1 MGVFDTGIKFLHV
14 SISRHASMWN
24 FYALAN
30 VHEFTQ
36 TWHAYLCTIL
46 HMLENFFVLVMCMWH
61 LCMYNIAKF
70 EAIYKSRRSLH

>member
-14 SISRHASMWN
+14 SINRHASMWI
-24 FYALAN
+24 FYALLN

-46 HMLENFFVLVMCMWH
+46 HMLEKFLVLVMCMGH
-61 LCMYNIAKF
+61 VASSVIIALRTSTITF
-70 EAIYKSRRSLH
+70 

>member
-14 SISRHASMWN
+14 SINRHASMWN

-46 HMLENFFVLVMCMWH
+46 HMLEIFFVLVMCMWH
-61 LCMYNIAKF
+61 VASSYRTHN
-70 EAIYKSRRSLH
+70 